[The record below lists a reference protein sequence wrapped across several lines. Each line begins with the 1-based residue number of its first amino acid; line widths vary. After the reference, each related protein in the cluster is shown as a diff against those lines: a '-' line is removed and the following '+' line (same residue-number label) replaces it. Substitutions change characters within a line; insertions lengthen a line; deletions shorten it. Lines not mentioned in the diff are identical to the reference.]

1 MTTKWLSR
9 QGGPLLGYLHGL
21 TNKKKK
27 KVVKYDALDASGK
40 HSLVWYKLFCTS
52 FNGNIYGTKLNL
64 NTD

>member
-1 MTTKWLSR
+1 MLVKCYDNKMVES
-9 QGGPLLGYLHGL
+9 LGWPSIEKIKIK
-21 TNKKKK
+21 N

-52 FNGNIYGTKLNL
+52 FNGNVYGTKWNL